1 MTPTPHGLM
10 HDTWNRNDKSAQ
22 TLFLVLDDGDGT
34 VSLIGRNSTVRG
46 IATKS
51 GQTQK
56 NI

>member
-1 MTPTPHGLM
+1 M